1 MNINEPIF
9 QNSSVIQKN
18 CHAKSPKEVKYR
30 IIRLRSGK
38 EAWRE
43 KKKKSTKKF
52 AHRGKTWLII
62 LVHRLVKSPDVE
74 AADTEHELYSVILSK
89 GLEHP

>member
-43 KKKKSTKKF
+43 KKKAQRSS
-52 AHRGKTWLII
+52 AHRGKTRLII

-74 AADTEHELYSVILSK
+74 AADTEHELYSVVLSK